1 MGSNVAAL
9 VISIAALTAS
19 VLIPYGQLRSS
30 QRANTLAMVFNGFR
44 ETRTPEFRTSV
55 EYVLYRL
62 RREFPDAI
70 SYVDLPAGPKEHVRQ
85 VAFFYDELGK
95 LVVHGVVDQDLV
107 IGSYG
112 LTIHRTWSAI
122 APYVYRE
129 REIRQRVVLPYLEH
143 MAAVTSE
150 ITAADIHRKM
160 KLKTLPPTPPGE

>member
-1 MGSNVAAL
+1 M
-9 VISIAALTAS
+9 I
-19 VLIPYGQLRSS
+19 
-30 QRANTLAMVFNGFR
+30 FNGFS

-62 RREFPDAI
+62 RNEFPDPI
-70 SYVDLPAGPKEHVRQ
+70 SYLDLPAEPKEHVRQ

-95 LVVHGVVDQDLV
+95 LVVHGVVDQKFI

-112 LTIHRTWSAI
+112 VTIYRTWHAI

-129 REIRQRVVLPYLEH
+129 REIRQRVVLSYLEH
-143 MAAVTSE
+143 MVAATRE

-160 KLKTLPPTPPGE
+160 KLKTLPPTSLDGRPRN